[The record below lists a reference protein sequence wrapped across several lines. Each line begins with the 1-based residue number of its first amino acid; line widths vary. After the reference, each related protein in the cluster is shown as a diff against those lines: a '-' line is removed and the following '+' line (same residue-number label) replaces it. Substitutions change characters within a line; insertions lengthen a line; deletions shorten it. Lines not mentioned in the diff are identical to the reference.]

1 MQKVVIERMTF
12 DDIEN
17 VLKVENDCFSTPWSK
32 DSFVRELEENKVALY
47 LVAKVENVAV
57 GYIGVWRIQNEGHIT
72 NVAVH
77 SDFRGRGI
85 GNMLVSGLLSL
96 CEKEGIDAFTL
107 EVRRSN
113 IIAQNLYKKFQFAEC
128 GFRKGYYQDNNEDA
142 IIMWRRETKMEDE
155 SFERTEL

>member
-1 MQKVVIERMTF
+1 MQKIVIERMTI

-17 VLKVENDCFSTPWSK
+17 VVVVENECFSIPWSK
-32 DSFVRELEENKVALY
+32 NSFIRELTENEIALY

-72 NVAVH
+72 NIAVH
-77 SDFRGRGI
+77 PDYRGQGI
-85 GNMLVSGLLSL
+85 GSMLVSELLSL
-96 CEKEGIDAFTL
+96 CSEEGINAFTL

-128 GFRKGYYQDNNEDA
+128 GTRKGYYADTNEDA
-142 IIMWRRETKMEDE
+142 ILMWRMETKDGG
-155 SFERTEL
+155 

>member
-1 MQKVVIERMTF
+1 MRI
-12 DDIEN
+12 DDIDNVVDVEN
-17 VLKVENDCFSTPWSK
+17 NCFIIPWSRNSFIKELVENDI
-32 DSFVRELEENKVALY
+32 ALY
-47 LVAKVENVAV
+47 LVAKIENIAV

-113 IIAQNLYKKFQFAEC
+113 LIAQNLYKKFQFAEC
-128 GFRKGYYQDNNEDA
+128 GIRKGYYQDNKEDA
-142 IIMWRRETKMEDE
+142 IIMWRRESKMEDE
-155 SFERTEL
+155 EFEGVKL

>member
-1 MQKVVIERMTF
+1 MKKIVIERMSI

-17 VLKVENDCFSTPWSK
+17 VVNVENDCFTTPWSK
-32 DSFVRELEENKVALY
+32 DSFLREINENKVALY
-47 LVAKVENVAV
+47 LVAKIENIAV

-77 SDFRGRGI
+77 SDFRGMGI
-85 GNMLVSGLLSL
+85 GSMLVSELLSL

-113 IIAQNLYKKFQFAEC
+113 TVAQNL
-128 GFRKGYYQDNNEDA
+128 
-142 IIMWRRETKMEDE
+142 
-155 SFERTEL
+155 